1 MARTITTR
9 EEWNAIPAGGRV
21 LVRYTGNDGDGP
33 GEVVFV
39 RFAETVR
46 YPYGPTR
53 VSGGDNWDA
62 LWDDMKSA
70 ALLSRAEADARS
82 EAEEEAR
89 LQRAIARYREVS
101 RQKDE
106 EFALL
111 AKPFGGLRLALRR
124 FWG

>member
-1 MARTITTR
+1 MARAITSRT
-9 EEWNAIPAGGRV
+9 EWNAIRPGSRV
-21 LVRYTGNDGDGP
+21 LVQYTGQDGDGP

-53 VSGGDNWDA
+53 VSGGDNWDP
-62 LWDDMKSA
+62 LWDVVESA
-70 ALLSRAEADARS
+70 ALLSHAEAKERS
-82 EAEEEAR
+82 DAEEAAR

-111 AKPFGGLRLALRR
+111 AKPFGGLRLAFRR
-124 FWG
+124 FWS

>member
-9 EEWNAIPAGGRV
+9 KEWNAIPAGSRV
-21 LVRYTGNDGDGP
+21 LVQYMGQDGDGP

-62 LWDDMKSA
+62 LWDDMESA
-70 ALLSRAEADARS
+70 VLLSRAEAEERS
-82 EAEEEAR
+82 RAEEEAR